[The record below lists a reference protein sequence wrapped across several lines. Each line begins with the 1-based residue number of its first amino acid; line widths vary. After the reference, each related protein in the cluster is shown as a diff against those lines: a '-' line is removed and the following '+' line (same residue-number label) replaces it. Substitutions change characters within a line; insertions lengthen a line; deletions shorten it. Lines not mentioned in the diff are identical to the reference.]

1 MRRHVRY
8 ELHPVWTVLGVM
20 YVLCYVVPAV
30 AVGLGTGGLVVQ
42 EIYPLLN
49 VQPTFISVSVGLYLC
64 LGVAPVGYVAAA
76 GAVLTRWVYPL
87 FNIQPTIAT
96 VGLGAIGLLGLA
108 VAGTQLWSRI
118 NYWITCMCVLFE

>member
-20 YVLCYVVPAV
+20 HILCYVVPPIAL
-30 AVGLGTGGLVVQ
+30 GLGTGVLVVQ

-49 VQPTFISVSVGLYLC
+49 VQPTFISIAVGLYLC

-76 GAVLTRWVYPL
+76 GAVVTRWVYPL